1 MEDQNVFDD
10 IKDIASVVG
19 INFVGFA
26 ISLSEAEQ
34 IVRICSA
41 LAVCVY
47 TVIKI
52 AKMLRK

>member
-1 MEDQNVFDD
+1 MEDQNVLDD

-19 INFVGFA
+19 VNFVGFA